1 MTNLQGFL
9 KLEESTGEINK
20 KILEALLPQVEKY
33 LKKLFNKVSEQI
45 KVVVIEAIKQAP
57 EYQSLLTGQL
67 KAEFG
72 LPDSEARVN
81 SIINVWNNLT
91 VEYKDTKISRG
102 SLYGGFKI
110 SMIPKDFSNV
120 LTLEASS
127 FTTEKGTQLN
137 WLEWLLLFGNKT
149 IIKDYTIQLGP
160 NPRSRTGMAIMKGQL
175 AGKWSVPNSY
185 AGTANNNWITRA
197 IDSADDAIN
206 EILSKALTDRK

>member
-1 MTNLQGFL
+1 MTNLEGYL
-9 KLEESTGEINK
+9 KLEESTNEINK

-45 KVVVIEAIKQAP
+45 KTTVIEAIKSAP

-72 LPDSEARVN
+72 LPDSESRVN
-81 SIINVWNNLT
+81 SIINIWNNLT
-91 VEYKDTKISRG
+91 IEYKDTKISRG

-110 SMIPKDFSNV
+110 SMIPKDFSDV
-120 LTLEASS
+120 LSLEASS
-127 FTTEKGTQLN
+127 FTTERGSELN

-149 IIKDYTIQLGP
+149 IIKDYTVQLGP

-175 AGKWSVPNSY
+175 AGKWSVPGSF
-185 AGTANNNWITRA
+185 AGTSNNNWVTRA

-206 EILSKALTDRK
+206 EILSKALNNGK